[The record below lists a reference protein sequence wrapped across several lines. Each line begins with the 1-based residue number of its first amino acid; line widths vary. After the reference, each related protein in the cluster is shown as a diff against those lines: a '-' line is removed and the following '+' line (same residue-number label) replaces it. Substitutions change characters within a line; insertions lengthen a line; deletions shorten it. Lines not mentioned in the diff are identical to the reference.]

1 MDRIYKLS
9 ACILAITTDG
19 KILTATRRNSPVLA
33 LPGGKRDDGETLLQC
48 AIRETIEETGMD
60 FTGHVPF
67 HLYGA
72 VIPGGTDN
80 RDFYCQSFG
89 FLVQGSSNEIAI
101 PGGIEQGIEAA
112 WHTPMELL
120 CKGAFV
126 QYNANVLKNAIAID
140 KFKEYLHG

>member
-1 MDRIYKLS
+1 MDRVYKLS

-33 LPGGKRDDGETLLQC
+33 LPGGKLDDGETLLQC
-48 AIRETIEETGMD
+48 ALRETIEETGMN
-60 FTGHVPF
+60 FNGHSPF

-72 VIPGGTDN
+72 VIPGRDG
-80 RDFYCQSFG
+80 RDFYCQAFG
-89 FLVQGSSNEIAI
+89 ILVNGSSDEIQI
-101 PGGIEQGIEAA
+101 PGGIEQGITAA

-126 QYNANVLKNAIAID
+126 QYNAETLKMALLVEQ
-140 KFKEYLHG
+140 FKERLHG